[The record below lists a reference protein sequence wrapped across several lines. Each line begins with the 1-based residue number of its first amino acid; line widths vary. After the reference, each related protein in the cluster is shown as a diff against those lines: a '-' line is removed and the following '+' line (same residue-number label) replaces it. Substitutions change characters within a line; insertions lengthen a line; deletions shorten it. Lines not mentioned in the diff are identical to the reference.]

1 MQTGIENNH
10 GQRRSGFELLRIL
23 AALGV
28 LALHYN
34 DSGVFDGLS
43 KQVNLLVLN
52 LNECFWAWPVDVFLM
67 LSGYFSFRNKRVSLK
82 KPAMLYVQLVVF
94 RLLGSLIGALKS
106 GSGLAPGK
114 LLACFLPLN
123 YFVVLFIAVYLISPW
138 LNALYNC
145 LDRDAKRRMILCLFA
160 VFSLWAY
167 AGDLLSA
174 AIGLSMNFASPVSIS
189 GDISGHTVVNFA
201 LCYLIGAAIADDVI
215 TLKRPLPCFFAAT
228 AATMLFC
235 LANGDDYVAIS
246 YCSPFVI
253 LQAVSLMCF
262 FRTLDIGCVKWINML
277 GGASLSVYL
286 TQIYLFGFFGRER
299 FMWSR
304 PYVLLAHILVSQISI
319 YLVGFLVHIAYTG
332 LTTPIF
338 DRIWR
343 KQNVDTEVS

>member
-34 DSGVFDGLS
+34 DGGIFDGLS

-67 LSGYFSFRNKRVSLK
+67 LCGYFSYQKKRVDLK
-82 KPAMLYVQLVVF
+82 KPTMLYVQLVVF
-94 RLLGSLIGALKS
+94 RLAGSAIGVLRS

-114 LLACFLPLN
+114 LFACFLPLN
-123 YFVVLFIAVYLISPW
+123 YFVVLYIAVYLISPW
-138 LNALYNC
+138 LNALYNG

-201 LCYLIGAAIADDVI
+201 LCYLIGAAIAEDADLPAKRRRLCCDLVLQPLRDAAGGLADVLLPHAGHRMREMDQHARRSESLRLSD
-215 TLKRPLPCFFAAT
+215 TALSVRLLRKRALYVVAPVCTAGAYHIQPDQYLPCRF
-228 AATMLFC
+228 
-235 LANGDDYVAIS
+235 S
-246 YCSPFVI
+246 
-253 LQAVSLMCF
+253 
-262 FRTLDIGCVKWINML
+262 
-277 GGASLSVYL
+277 GAYRLYRADSAG
-286 TQIYLFGFFGRER
+286 I
-299 FMWSR
+299 
-304 PYVLLAHILVSQISI
+304 
-319 YLVGFLVHIAYTG
+319 
-332 LTTPIF
+332 
-338 DRIWR
+338 
-343 KQNVDTEVS
+343 